1 MSRACWQGGTGVRPS
16 FTVLGWAAIAGFVG
30 LVGGFIVAINRDGS
44 YIGNANFAAW
54 KVGTLCARI
63 GWAVTGIIG
72 LVAIRRARPA
82 SRGEVRVLGIGA
94 VLSVV
99 ASIAVTHWYFA
110 PDTWG
115 EAVGVL
121 ALILRHRQMRLI
133 LRAAQALETRV

>member
-30 LVGGFIVAINRDGS
+30 GFIVAMNRDGS

-54 KVGTLCARI
+54 KVGTLCAGI

-82 SRGEVRVLGIGA
+82 SRGEARVLGIGA